1 MTVRRAILGGTFDPI
16 HNGHLILAQEVLW
29 RLGVEGVW
37 FIPAGLPWMKREVP
51 LSDKEHRRKMVEI
64 AIADNPAFHLST
76 VELDRPGDTFTIDTL
91 DELRAG
97 EMADGEFMLVI
108 GADTLRSLHLWK
120 EPKRMLEM
128 AQLVVAMRPGSQ
140 ELDLRELEAIG
151 VLANQRV
158 TTVEMPLID
167 ISGTE
172 LRRRVRASE
181 PVRYLVP
188 EGVSDY
194 IEQNGLYQ
202 R

>member
-1 MTVRRAILGGTFDPI
+1 MTLRRALLGGTFDPI

-29 RLGVEGVW
+29 RLGVDGVW
-37 FIPAGLPWMKREVP
+37 FIPAGLPWMKREIL

-64 AIADNPAFHLST
+64 AIAGNPAFHLST

-97 EMADGEFMLVI
+97 EMADGELLLVI
-108 GADTLRSLHLWK
+108 GADTLRTVHLWK
-120 EPKRMLEM
+120 EPKRMLDM
-128 AQLVVAMRPGSQ
+128 AQLVVAKRAGSL

-151 VLANQRV
+151 VSATHRI
-158 TTVEMPLID
+158 TTVEMPLVD

-172 LRRRVRASE
+172 LRRRVRDGE
-181 PVRYLVP
+181 PVRYLAP
-188 EGVSDY
+188 DGVADY
-194 IEQNGLYQ
+194 IEESGLYQ